1 MAISG
6 IIEEESMNGWQAEKA
21 GLNESIWQNMAI

>member
-6 IIEEESMNGWQAEKA
+6 IIEEISVGF
-21 GLNESIWQNMAI
+21 ST